1 VDDLNVLGETKR
13 MRVGI
18 EVGGTFT
25 DLVAVDGS
33 RVEVA
38 KVPSTPHSP
47 DIGAYAALG
56 AAGIAARDV
65 TDLVHGSTVATNA
78 ILERK
83 GARIAFV
90 TTQGF
95 RDILFLQRHDRKNIY
110 DLHYAKP
117 KPPVARRDC
126 FEVAERIDAA
136 GDVLLALDEAA
147 VRARLIPALAAG
159 GYDAVA
165 ICLLSAYAAP
175 THELALEALIGAA
188 LPGLR
193 IACSHRIACEF
204 REFERA
210 STTVLSAY
218 VQPVIDRY
226 LDRFEATLAE
236 AGFTGHFSVMQS
248 NGGRLPAKAMR
259 QTAITALF
267 SGPAA
272 GVVGAIRQA
281 GRSGRGNLI
290 TFDMG
295 GTSTDVSLV
304 MDGTPSLAPETEI
317 DGLPIR
323 TPVLDIVSV
332 GAGGG
337 SLIWID
343 DGGMLRVGPRSAGA
357 VPGPACYGRGGT
369 EPTVTDA
376 HLVRGTIRPEAFLG
390 GTMALDRTRAHAAFH
405 DVAARLGTDIPG
417 AAAAA
422 IRLAVANI
430 VRAVQLVSTER
441 GRDPRDYVLVPF
453 GGAGPLV
460 AAEIAEELGLA
471 EILVPPNPGVISAL
485 GLLSAD
491 FVRVASI
498 TRRTR
503 LDDDAPAVLRDA
515 FARFQQTAIAEF
527 HALGLD
533 GALGFSLTA
542 DMRFT
547 GQAFEIAVDI
557 DPADLPRLTAA
568 DLAERFTAAHRRV
581 YFHGGEPGRRVEI
594 IGLRFG
600 VRRRL
605 DALPEFRERPTEV
618 PQPPDVPV
626 RVGEH
631 SVAARLIDAAR
642 LAVDAP
648 VIGPALI
655 EGYSSST
662 WVPPGWTATRDNFGN
677 VLMRRIAA

>member
-1 VDDLNVLGETKR
+1 

-33 RVEVA
+33 QVAVA

-56 AAGIAARDV
+56 AAGIAAADV
-65 TDLVHGSTVATNA
+65 SDLVHGSTVATNA

-83 GARIAFV
+83 GARVAFV
-90 TTQGF
+90 TTEGF
-95 RDILFLQRHDRKNIY
+95 RDILFLQRHDRRNIY
-110 DLHYAKP
+110 DLRYAKP
-117 KPPVARRDC
+117 KPPVSRRDC
-126 FEVAERIDAA
+126 YEVAERVDAA
-136 GDVLLALDEAA
+136 GDVITALDQAA
-147 VRARLIPALAAG
+147 VRRALLPALAEG

-165 ICLLSAYAAP
+165 ICLLSAYVAP
-175 THELALEALIGAA
+175 EHEVRLEALIADA

-193 IACSHRIACEF
+193 VACSHRVACEF

-226 LDRFEATLAE
+226 LDRFEATLAD
-236 AGFTGHFSVMQS
+236 AGFRGHFSVMQS
-248 NGGRLPAKAMR
+248 NGGRLPAVAMR

-304 MDGTPSLAPETEI
+304 VHGEASLAPETEI
-317 DGLPIR
+317 DGLPVR

-337 SLIWID
+337 SLVWID

-357 VPGPACYGRGGT
+357 MPGPACYGRGGV

-376 HLVRGTIRPEAFLG
+376 HVVRGTIRPEAFLG
-390 GTMALDRTRAHAAFH
+390 GAMVLDRDKAQAAFVP
-405 DVAARLGTDIPG
+405 VARRLGMDLPA

-430 VRAVQLVSTER
+430 VRAVQFVSTER
-441 GRDPRDYVLVPF
+441 GRDPRDYALLPF
-453 GGAGPLV
+453 GGAGPLL
-460 AAEIAEELGLA
+460 AAEIAEELGLS
-471 EILVPPNPGVISAL
+471 EILVPPNPGVVSAL

-491 FVRVASI
+491 FVRVAGV

-503 LDDDAPAVLRDA
+503 LDAAAPSVLRDA
-515 FARFQQTAIAEF
+515 FADFQRTAEREF
-527 HALGLD
+527 RALGLD
-533 GALGFSLTA
+533 GALAFSLTCGHAVRRPGVRDPGRYRSGRSGGA
-542 DMRFT
+542 DGGGAGGALHR
-547 GQAFEIAVDI
+547 GA
-557 DPADLPRLTAA
+557 PAGLLPR
-568 DLAERFTAAHRRV
+568 RRT
-581 YFHGGEPGRRVEI
+581 GAGCGGRRAA
-594 IGLRFG
+594 LRRAAA
-600 VRRRL
+600 VW
-605 DALPEFRERPTEV
+605 RPCPRSASGPV
-618 PQPPDVPV
+618 SLVQPASVPV
-626 RVGEH
+626 HVGSGTVEA
-631 SVAARLIDAAR
+631 VLVDAAGMR
-642 LAVDAP
+642 GV
-648 VIGPALI
+648 VTGPALI

-662 WVPPGWTATRDNFGN
+662 WVPPGWVAERDAAGN
-677 VLMRRIAA
+677 MLMRRTLT

>member
-1 VDDLNVLGETKR
+1 

-25 DLVAVDGS
+25 DIVAVDGS

-47 DIGAYAALG
+47 DIGAYAAIG
-56 AAGIAARDV
+56 AAGIAAADIA
-65 TDLVHGSTVATNA
+65 DLVHGSTVATNA

-90 TTQGF
+90 TSQGF
-95 RDILFLQRHDRKNIY
+95 RDILFLQRHDRRNIY
-110 DLHYAKP
+110 DLRYAKP
-117 KPPVARRDC
+117 APPVARRDC
-126 FEVAERIDAA
+126 FEVPERVDGA
-136 GDVLLALDEAA
+136 GNIILPLDETSIRGA
-147 VRARLIPALAAG
+147 LIPALAAG
-159 GYDAVA
+159 NYDAVA

-175 THELALEALIGAA
+175 DHERRLRALIAEA

-193 IACSHRIACEF
+193 IACSHAVAREF

-210 STTVLSAY
+210 STTALSAY

-226 LDRFEATLAE
+226 LDRFEATLAA
-236 AGFTGHFSVMQS
+236 AGFAGHFSVMQS
-248 NGGRLPAKAMR
+248 NGGRLPAVAMR

-281 GRSGRGNLI
+281 ARSGRGNLI

-304 MDGTPSLAPETEI
+304 VDGEAAMAPETEI

-337 SLIWID
+337 SLVWID

-357 VPGPACYGRGGT
+357 MPGPACYGRGGT

-376 HLVRGTIRPEAFLG
+376 HLVRGTIRADAFLG
-390 GTMALDRTRAHAAFH
+390 GAMTLDVAAAHAAFAPI
-405 DVAARLGTDIPG
+405 AARLGTDIQG

-430 VRAVQLVSTER
+430 VRAMQLVSTER
-441 GRDPRDYVLVPF
+441 GRDPRDYALLPF
-453 GGAGPLV
+453 GGAGPLL
-460 AAEIAEELGLA
+460 AAEIADELGVR

-491 FVRVASI
+491 FMKAIGV
-498 TRRTR
+498 TRRTA
-503 LDDDAPAVLRDA
+503 LDAAAPGVLREI
-515 FARFQQTAIAEF
+515 FARFQQEATAEF
-527 HALGLD
+527 RALGLE
-533 GALGFSLTA
+533 GALDFALTA
-542 DMRFT
+542 DMRFV
-547 GQAFEIAVDI
+547 GQAFEIPVDI
-557 DPADLPRLTAA
+557 DPAELPNLTPTGLAA
-568 DLAERFTAAHRRV
+568 AFTAAHHRV

-594 IGLRFG
+594 VGLRCTI
-600 VRRRL
+600 RRRL
-605 DALPEFRERPTEV
+605 EALPEFRERPTSLV
-618 PQPPDVPV
+618 RPAGVTV
-626 RVGEH
+626 RVGAADVTAALRDAAGLAAGE
-631 SVAARLIDAAR
+631 SVA
-642 LAVDAP
+642 
-648 VIGPALI
+648 GPALI
-655 EGYSSST
+655 EGYSSSI
-662 WVPPGWTATRDNFGN
+662 WVPPGWRAERDSKGN
-677 VLMRRIAA
+677 ILMRGAAV

>member
-1 VDDLNVLGETKR
+1 

-56 AAGIAARDV
+56 AAGLPADSV

-83 GARIAFV
+83 GARVAFV
-90 TTQGF
+90 TTGGF
-95 RDILFLQRHDRKNIY
+95 RDILFLQRHDRRNIY
-110 DLHYAKP
+110 DLRYAKP

-126 FEVAERIDAA
+126 FEVNERIDAA
-136 GDVLLALDEAA
+136 GDVIQPLDEAA
-147 VRARLIPALAAG
+147 LRRDLLPALQAG

-175 THELALEALIGAA
+175 DHELRLESLIRDA
-188 LPGLR
+188 LPDLR
-193 IACSHRIACEF
+193 IACSHRVAREF

-236 AGFTGHFSVMQS
+236 AGFRGHFSVMQS
-248 NGGRLPAKAMR
+248 NGGRLPAVAMR

-281 GRSGRGNLI
+281 GRSGRSNLI

-304 MDGTPSLAPETEI
+304 VDGEPSLSPETEI

-337 SLIWID
+337 SLVWID

-357 VPGPACYGRGGT
+357 MPGPACYGRGGT

-376 HLVRGTIRPEAFLG
+376 HVVRGTIRPDAFLG
-390 GTMALDRTRAHAAFH
+390 GAMALDAARAHAAFEPIARQLGI
-405 DVAARLGTDIPG
+405 DVAA

-430 VRAVQLVSTER
+430 VRAIQLVSTER
-441 GRDPRDYVLVPF
+441 GRDPRDYVLLPF
-453 GGAGPLV
+453 GGAGPLL
-460 AAEIAEELGLA
+460 AAEIAEELGVR
-471 EILVPPNPGVISAL
+471 EILVPPNPGVVSAL

-491 FVRVASI
+491 FVKVSGI

-503 LDDDAPAVLRDA
+503 LDSDAPAMLRDA
-515 FARFQQTAIAEF
+515 FASFQASAEQEF
-527 HALGLD
+527 RALGLQ
-533 GALGFSLTA
+533 GALDFSLTA
-542 DMRFT
+542 DMRFI
-547 GQAFEIAVDI
+547 GQAFEIPVEI
-557 DPADLPRLTAA
+557 DPADLPKLTAA
-568 DLAERFTAAHRRV
+568 DLADRFTDAHRRV
-581 YFHGGEPGRRVEI
+581 YFHGGEPGRQVEI
-594 IGLRFG
+594 VGLRFG

-605 DALPEFRERPTEV
+605 DALPEFRERAIQIT
-618 PQPPDVPV
+618 QPPHVMV
-626 RVGEH
+626 QAG
-631 SVAARLIDAAR
+631 AAVVTTRLVDAAR
-642 LAVDAP
+642 LTPDTQVL
-648 VIGPALI
+648 GPALI

-662 WVPPGWTATRDNFGN
+662 WVPPGWRAVQDGN
-677 VLMRRIAA
+677 GNILMGRTPA